1 MTDQPAE
8 TDRSAETDQPA
19 ADPLDP
25 EDRKLVTLA
34 RSSRARVQGLHGAA
48 VRDTTGRTYTAATV
62 HLSSLQVSALR
73 LAVAMA
79 VSSGAPGLEAAALVT
94 ADPDQPIAELDLSAV
109 RDLGG
114 TGVPVLVADPTG
126 ALRAHIAT

>member
-8 TDRSAETDQPA
+8 TEQAA
-19 ADPLDP
+19 ADPLDA
-25 EDRKLVTLA
+25 EDVKLITLA
-34 RSSRARVQGLHGAA
+34 RSSRARVQGRHGAA
-48 VRDTTGRTYTAATV
+48 VRDSTGRTYTAATV
-62 HLSSLQVSALR
+62 DLGSLQVSALR

-79 VSSGAPGLEAAALVT
+79 VSSGAQGLEAAALVT
-94 ADPDQPIAELDLSAV
+94 ADPEQPVAELDLSAV

-126 ALRAHIAT
+126 ALRATLAT